1 MVFLR
6 GFYQLPDG
14 FHYNWPMN
22 TPSAEPTPTDLNAR
36 FSGLVRRAQQLPPPG
51 ARPLTV
57 ANRVAGWV
65 TAQATELIAALPGV
79 HVQYEAVHLNA
90 VPGQRMALDAVL
102 ENIAVRLRDAGV
114 LRMWR
119 NELLD
124 VVGEGYLLGRIERAA
139 VRPLGMLTQAVHLN
153 AWSPDGG
160 LWIAR
165 RALNKPTNPGL
176 WDTLAG
182 GLAAAGEDMD
192 TALLRESHEEAGL
205 LAVDLAAHQP
215 LRTVLRMHRRLPEGY
230 QVENLLLCD
239 CVLDAAATPTNLDG
253 EVSEIRCVDIP
264 ELWSMLCNGRFTLEA
279 DLAILDS
286 LKARAAG
293 VCSAPPVE

>member
-1 MVFLR
+1 MDAR
-6 GFYQLPDG
+6 SALP
-14 FHYNWPMN
+14 
-22 TPSAEPTPTDLNAR
+22 TVTELNAR
-36 FSGLVRRAQQLPPPG
+36 ISGLVRRAQQLPPPG

-57 ANRVAGWV
+57 ATRVAGWV
-65 TAQATELIAALPGV
+65 TAQATDLIATLPGV
-79 HVQYEAVHLNA
+79 HVEYEAVHLGA
-90 VPGQRMALDAVL
+90 VPSQRLTLNAVL
-102 ENIAVRLRDAGV
+102 ENIAVTLRDAGV
-114 LRMWR
+114 LRSWR
-119 NELLD
+119 DELLD
-124 VVGEGYLLGRIERAA
+124 VMGEGRLLGRIERAA

-153 AWSPDGG
+153 AWSPDGR

-165 RALNKPTNPGL
+165 RALDKSTGPGM

-182 GLAAAGEDMD
+182 GLAGAGEDLE

-253 EVSEIRCVDIP
+253 EVTEIRCVPIA
-264 ELWSMLCNGRFTLEA
+264 ELWEMLCQGRFTLEA

-286 LKARAAG
+286 LRLRAAG
-293 VCSAPPVE
+293 VCAPPPVE